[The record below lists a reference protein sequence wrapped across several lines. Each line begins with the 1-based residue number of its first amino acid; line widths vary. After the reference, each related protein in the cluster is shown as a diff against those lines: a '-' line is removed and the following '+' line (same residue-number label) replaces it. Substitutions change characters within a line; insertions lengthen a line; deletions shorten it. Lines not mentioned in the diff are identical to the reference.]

1 MISFLFSEIL
11 PVLFNLFRHSL
22 VAFTFQFLN
31 LCLFPLFIA
40 LSFYAPLL
48 HHQLL
53 ALNPSS
59 FKICKLVLLTL
70 LFEEFLN

>member
-1 MISFLFSEIL
+1 MLSLLVAEIL
-11 PVLFNLFRHSL
+11 PMLLNLFCHSL
-22 VAFTFQFLN
+22 IAFTFQFLN

-40 LSFYAPLL
+40 LSLNATLL

-53 ALNPSS
+53 ALDTSS
-59 FKICKLVLLTL
+59 FKVSKLMLLTL